1 MRSKRS
7 SGAKFQSPRIEGCN
21 LDEERCLA
29 CLFGSVAL
37 AALAGCGKDEAQAP
51 PPAKETVTVTDS
63 KGNELTLPCPP
74 ERVVVLGGYTAEMIK
89 ALGAEK
95 AVIGIDESTKE
106 KTGWPAYVNKLPAV
120 GSSSTPDVEAIVA
133 LKPDLVVASFL
144 KPELQVKLEEAGI
157 PVLWAYG
164 YKTELIPQEIR
175 TLGRVFAR
183 EGRAEEYAQYIE
195 QHWQAVKERVAHLT
209 PEQKPRVYWES
220 SFGAYKTHSKGSGAD
235 PLIRWAGGI
244 NIAGEEPVA
253 YPKVSAEWL
262 VEKNPDVIIK
272 YAKRDVAGWHVTDSR
287 EMEKLRA
294 EIMARPGLKETN
306 AAKNGRVYLISDLI
320 TCAPRGAVGIYY
332 IAKWLH
338 PDVFRDIDPEAI
350 HKEMLEKFYGEEL
363 RGTWVL
369 QPE

>member
-1 MRSKRS
+1 MQK
-7 SGAKFQSPRIEGCN
+7 GAWHVF
-21 LDEERCLA
+21 LA
-29 CLFGSVAL
+29 LLLVL
-37 AALAGCGKDEAQAP
+37 VVLAGCGKDKTQAP

-63 KGNELTLPCPP
+63 KGKELTFSCPP

-89 ALGAEK
+89 ALGAQD

-106 KTGWPAYVNKLPAV
+106 KTGWPAYVTELPSV
-120 GSSSTPDVEAIVA
+120 GSSFTPDVEQIVA
-133 LKPDLVVASFL
+133 LEPDLVIASFL
-144 KPELQVKLEEAGI
+144 KPELQAKIEEAGV
-157 PVLWAYG
+157 PVLWVYG

-175 TLGRVFAR
+175 TLGRVFGKEEKAD
-183 EGRAEEYAQYIE
+183 EYAQYIE
-195 QHWQAVKERVAHLT
+195 QHWQAVKERVAHLK

-220 SFGAYKTHSKGSGAD
+220 SFGAYKTHSRGSGAD

-244 NIAGEEPVA
+244 NVAGEEPTP

-272 YAKRDVAGWHVTDSR
+272 YAKREVAGWNVTDPA
-287 EMEKLRA
+287 EMEKLRE
-294 EIMARPGLKETN
+294 EIMVRPGLKETT
-306 AAKNGRVYLISDLI
+306 AVKQGRVYLISDLI

-338 PDVFRDIDPEAI
+338 PDLFQDIDPEAI
-350 HKEMLEKFYGEEL
+350 HEEMLKKFYGEEL
-363 RGTWVL
+363 HGTWVL